1 MKKAFS
7 TKTEKFYLFESIESS
22 VLVWLVVLVQFIK
35 EREWSFIKF
44 AWQKPPEFLLY
55 QPNENQND
63 KFHKNA
69 HLL

>member
-1 MKKAFS
+1 MC
-7 TKTEKFYLFESIESS
+7 
-22 VLVWLVVLVQFIK
+22 LVVLVEFIK
-35 EREWSFIKF
+35 EREFRNGHLQYLHGK
-44 AWQKPPEFLLY
+44 KPPEFLLY